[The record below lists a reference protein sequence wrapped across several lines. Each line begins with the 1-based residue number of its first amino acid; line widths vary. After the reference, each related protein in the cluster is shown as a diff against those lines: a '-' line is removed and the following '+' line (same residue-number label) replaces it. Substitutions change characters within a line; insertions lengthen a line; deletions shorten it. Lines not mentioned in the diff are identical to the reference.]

1 MKLLFALLALLFV
14 VNTWAQDA
22 TQSEGGD
29 VTLRYTGD
37 NYDDTW
43 LIPTIGGGIEQLKV
57 NVETLSIKKGAKVG
71 RDTVKNLSDGQYN
84 LDISYAA
91 GAGKAVFI
99 NEAGDEKLLVQWT
112 ESEITFNQDV
122 AGEIQA
128 AAKNEDENPEGS
140 FSLSWFQ
147 PCPFGFTNL
156 HSDFDP
162 VLDAANSK
170 LRLDNGTPY
179 LDVVFSLPNYY
190 FNVATSYKGVCSNDP
205 SLSAIIGTGS
215 GGCEVRYTST
225 INYNQEQCKFD
236 LTQTTDGDEFSYHG
250 TLYISAELTLTVGS
264 TVGSTFNVIR
274 QVESPLSWVVYL
286 ERTVSVDSTITLN
299 NTDTC
304 STDADCGPNDT
315 NAPGSPATA
324 QQPQGCCEAVD
335 AAAAN
340 PEYYCNCDCAT
351 EGNGYDGKFCEED
364 VTPPTCNIDAD
375 GDGFEKITLSST
387 NGGCVYLGGGDFT
400 DPSFSDNSGTFYVSR
415 KVLDGDGA
423 AVEGPTTE
431 QNNAY
436 DNSDLT
442 DGSTFCF
449 SVGNHRIEW
458 HVADVDSTTAHTA
471 NEHTI
476 CGYDIVVEDDA
487 KPYIDCAQ
495 CNGANGGTQ
504 AYLCVGSTL
513 TGPVNQADLASYFDA
528 SNSNSALTTFA
539 GDLLNCDCSGTQP
552 SPIEHNPSQ
561 TKNPWGAIFTIDVN
575 DATVTHNGGLPTTAN
590 QNEGQHTVVYTATDQ
605 SGNQDSCSFEYIYD
619 NTPPSCTSVDL
630 GTENPA
636 EVPHPIH
643 SDTTIF
649 GNNTEAVTWTDPS
662 VGAGTI
668 NANAAGFKNITLG
681 NLFKDGVDTGSK
693 PTNGQT
699 FAIPVDSTNGKVT
712 YTATYEVYDNAGNKG
727 QCDWT
732 LTVENPQPCIWPEC
746 EDRAPECNTGD
757 HTFISNTV
765 YLNCDADAYFGDLG
779 ETTYTYLGTVVN
791 SDRIIKDDRGI
802 VAASFSLNG
811 ATDNSNPTKLGD
823 NKLIYTGCDYH
834 GDINYPT
841 TPTVSGSGGC
851 VSCGWTVNIVD
862 TGDPVITCPQ
872 LEGSTTNVSATAA
885 EYTYT
890 YTVTSIDSC
899 YLNTGV
905 TLTGGEQTTQGLSSA
920 PGFQYYNAEHKLTP
934 GKTYSFH
941 WTATDSSGNEDTCSW
956 SIRVQDNGKP
966 TITCPADEYLRNNQ
980 GTTTSTYA
988 FLGSAY
994 DDVDGVLTNDIVYTL
1009 DGNVITN
1016 THAFTVGT
1024 HLVIGT
1030 VTDDNGN
1037 QDTCNFTVIV
1047 AECYPDA
1054 EIIPTLTKADIVIT
1068 SSDKYADNSVRTFEA
1083 QLELTILTNE
1093 YHSITGLA
1101 LQTLAGNQAA
1111 TFVSSKDQSK
1121 DTCQPESE
1129 VCFYTYTSTAQLG
1142 SDCAAAERSFDYI
1155 ASWKCEDS
1163 INNDPIEDVCD
1174 TSSDDESFTAKLTA
1188 SNYCW
1193 QELIAEGLSPEA
1205 DLFLSLK
1212 TEYDNWVSSGA
1223 DTSNLPTQSAT
1234 FSNKAEIAGLVVIK
1248 STEEGASGLGDGA
1261 YNGLTWLT
1269 LTKSHYPT
1277 VDWATNGVS
1286 PLNTFNLLDLGST
1299 SSQSTNFAKHDSTTG
1314 KDKNWAAFT
1323 YTENDVDLEAVDYVY
1338 YSGTLEIAD
1347 LNLGARR
1354 LMNVRHLLQNGD
1366 SLFAEAA
1373 AEAFMS
1379 AEPIAA
1385 TVNSNE
1391 DDAVIVLMLQNC
1403 ADANSEWETALVNS
1417 IAKFLRIDTSRV
1429 TVSLDPTSEG
1439 YCLVE
1444 VTIEQS
1450 ECADNV
1456 DIISLLEYL
1465 ETGIMDSFSEL
1476 HTIVAQELPTDV
1488 TLDRS
1493 MFFVAQVPSTV
1504 YTAEAVTSS
1513 SSTTSDNGSELE
1525 WYYYAVAGF
1534 IAGLT
1539 VVVGLSYVC
1548 GNKTKASP
1556 QHTQLTPERRYS
1568 IADLLA
1574 ATERRSSIDVN
1585 NVRLHNAL

>member
-14 VNTWAQDA
+14 VNTWAQTA
-22 TQSEGGD
+22 TQTEGGD

-43 LIPTIGGGIEQLKV
+43 IIPTIGGGIEQLKV
-57 NVETLSIKKGAKVG
+57 NVETLSIKQAAKVG
-71 RDTVKNLSDGQYN
+71 RDIVKTLSDGQYN

-91 GAGKAVFI
+91 GAGKAAFV
-99 NEAGDEKLLVQWT
+99 NEAGEEKLLVQWT
-112 ESEITFNQDV
+112 ESEITFNPDV

-128 AAKNEDENPEGS
+128 SAKNEDDSPEGS
-140 FSLSWFQ
+140 FSLSWYQ

-190 FNVATSYKGVCSNDP
+190 FNVATSYKSVCNNDP

-225 INYNQEQCKFD
+225 INYNQEQCQFE
-236 LTQTTDGDEFSYHG
+236 LTQANNGDDFSYHG

-304 STDADCGPNDT
+304 SSDADCGPNDT

-324 QQPQGCCEAVD
+324 QQAQGCCEAVD

-351 EGNGYDGKFCEED
+351 NGNGYDGKFCEED
-364 VTPPTCNIDAD
+364 VTPPTCDIDAD
-375 GDGFEKITLSST
+375 GDGFATITLSST

-400 DPSFSDNSGTFYVSR
+400 DPTFGDNSGTFYVSR

-431 QNNAY
+431 QGNGYNN
-436 DNSDLT
+436 NDLT

-487 KPYIDCAQ
+487 SPYIDCAQ

-504 AYLCVGSTL
+504 ALLCVAGTL
-513 TGPVNQADLASYFDA
+513 TGPVLQANLASYFDA
-528 SNSNSALTTFA
+528 SNANSASTSFA
-539 GDLLNCDCSGTQP
+539 GDTLNCECSGPQP
-552 SPIEHNPSQ
+552 SPIEHSPSQ

-575 DATVTHNGGLPTTAN
+575 DATVTHDGGLPTTAN
-590 QNEGQHTVVYTATDQ
+590 QNEGLQTVVYTATDQ
-605 SGNQDSCSFEYIYD
+605 SSNSDSCSIKYIYD
-619 NTPPSCTSVDL
+619 NTPPSCTSVNL
-630 GTENPA
+630 GTKNPESVA
-636 EVPHPIH
+636 HPIH
-643 SDTTIF
+643 TDTTIF

-662 VGAGTI
+662 VAASTI
-668 NANAAGFKNITLG
+668 DANAAGFKNITLG
-681 NLFKDGVDTGSK
+681 NLHKDGVDTGSP
-693 PTNGQT
+693 PTSGQT
-699 FAIPVDSTNGKVT
+699 FPIPVDSTDGTVT
-712 YTATYEVYDNAGNKG
+712 YTATYDVYDLAGNKG

-732 LTVENPQPCIWPEC
+732 LTVENPEPCIWPDC
-746 EDRAPECNTGD
+746 EDRAPVCNTNA

-765 YLNCDADAYFGDLG
+765 TLDCDADVNFADLG
-779 ETTYTYLGTVVN
+779 ETNYNYLGTVVN
-791 SDRIIKDDRGI
+791 SDTIIKDDRGI
-802 VAASFSLNG
+802 VAATFSLNG
-811 ATDNSNPTKLGD
+811 ATDGSQPTKLDD
-823 NKLIYTGCDYH
+823 NTLIYTGCDYH
-834 GDINYPT
+834 GDINDPT
-841 TPTVSGSGGC
+841 ASTLSGGC
-851 VSCGWTVNIVD
+851 VSCGWTVHID
-862 TGDPVITCPQ
+862 DSGDPEITCPQ

-885 EYTYT
+885 TYTYT
-890 YTVTSIDSC
+890 YTVSAQDSC
-899 YLNTGV
+899 TLNTGV
-905 TLTGGEQTTQGLSSA
+905 TLSGGEQTDQSLSDTTGSYDA
-920 PGFQYYNAEHKLTP
+920 SHTLTP
-934 GKTYSFH
+934 GQTYSFH
-941 WTATDSSGNEDTCSW
+941 WTATDSSGNTDTCSW

-966 TITCPADEYLRNNQ
+966 TITCPDDEYLRNDQ

-988 FLGSAY
+988 FQGSAS
-994 DDVDGVLTNDIVYTL
+994 DDVDGDLTSSIVYTL
-1009 DGNVITN
+1009 DGNTIDN

-1024 HLVIGT
+1024 NLVIGT
-1030 VTDDNGN
+1030 VTDANGN

-1068 SSDKYADNSVRTFEA
+1068 STDKYADDSVRTFEA

-1101 LQTLAGNQAA
+1101 LQTGSGNQAA
-1111 TFVSSKDQSK
+1111 TFVSSADQSD
-1121 DTCQPESE
+1121 DTCQSESE
-1129 VCFYTYTSTAQLG
+1129 VCFYTYTSTAGLG
-1142 SDCAAAERSFDYI
+1142 SDCAAAERNFDYV
-1155 ASWKCEDS
+1155 ASWKCEDG
-1163 INNDPIEDVCD
+1163 INTDPVEDVCD
-1174 TSSDDESFTAKLTA
+1174 TATGTEGFIATLTA

-1193 QELIAEGLSPEA
+1193 QELIAGGLSPEA

-1212 TEYDNWVSSGA
+1212 TEFDNWVTDTTNPA
-1223 DTSNLPTQSAT
+1223 DTSNLPTQSTT
-1234 FSNKAEIAGLVVIK
+1234 FNNKAEIAGLVVIK

-1261 YNGLTWLT
+1261 YKGLTWVT

-1277 VDWATNGVS
+1277 ANWEANGIS
-1286 PLNTFNLLDLGST
+1286 PINTFDLLNLGST
-1299 SSQSTNFAKHDSTTG
+1299 SSGSSNFVKHDSTTG
-1314 KDKNWAAFT
+1314 EDKNWAAFT
-1323 YTENDVDLEAVDYVY
+1323 YTEDDVDLEAVDYVHY
-1338 YSGTLEIAD
+1338 EGTLEIAD